1 MTSQDQ
7 QISSA
12 KTYVAEAVYIGDDIR
27 TLGQLDNQYGNNSG
41 ELRVAPF
48 LAVVNSEVGAH
59 VYLGTAEVLVKN
71 AAVEMRLRIAYQ
83 ANVEDSKTL
92 SFIPS
97 LNREDLLTPELESYL
112 DRAVARYLPVADASD
127 KDDAQVATTIAKA
140 LAEKSVDSL
149 HDVRGVRYKIEQQLV
164 EKGSTSVSSETV
176 VSSLTHLGIL
186 LGKALDNTRQLLRE
200 GLWLHHNDRDPYHSY
215 RRHRDQTLLK
225 VAEALPQSKWPWMP
239 TYDAAVRQCESL
251 EFQLRE
257 ESRSVRSLLAAASS
271 ISSAKEADAQ
281 SQLNFIVATASIAI
295 GVPALVFSLFGS
307 NNFEPLKEFAA
318 THWAWIYG
326 SGLVATVITGFLLAL
341 RRTSRVR
348 RLWIPMAYFAAV
360 ICLVQTSLLLGPPQP
375 PQPLPSE
382 TSAPSSTSSAV
393 SK

>member
-1 MTSQDQ
+1 
-7 QISSA
+7 
-12 KTYVAEAVYIGDDIR
+12 
-27 TLGQLDNQYGNNSG
+27 
-41 ELRVAPF
+41 
-48 LAVVNSEVGAH
+48 VGA
-59 VYLGTAEVLVKN
+59 G
-71 AAVEMRLRIAYQ
+71 R
-83 ANVEDSKTL
+83 
-92 SFIPS
+92 
-97 LNREDLLTPELESYL
+97 TPATDPRR
-112 DRAVARYLPVADASD
+112 DRDRSCFHYP
-127 KDDAQVATTIAKA
+127 AQ
-140 LAEKSVDSL
+140 
-149 HDVRGVRYKIEQQLV
+149 IEQQLV

-318 THWAWIYG
+318 THWAWIFIVVPVRQWEDG
-326 SGLVATVITGFLLAL
+326 
-341 RRTSRVR
+341 RRV
-348 RLWIPMAYFAAV
+348 
-360 ICLVQTSLLLGPPQP
+360 GPPPIGDAGELTARAQP
-375 PQPLPSE
+375 E
-382 TSAPSSTSSAV
+382 NRR
-393 SK
+393 